1 VSNLFDLVGR
11 LGVERRHAP
20 RIRFPDY
27 ECHIHPIIEAGGTK
41 LRIHDISVGGCCLID
56 PHEILGLE
64 IGNEINLT
72 LHWHDGSETI
82 RARIVARV
90 DDKRHIQFLNLRQER
105 VELLKFLIEPAT
117 RGALVHRHAAL
128 KSGPALQARE
138 IWSSFQGD
146 SVTVEDHVHRLA
158 QICLFGV
165 EYTLFKSA
173 WPVKE
178 DRIPLTRQE
187 VVSLILFLANVNH
200 PSPLL
205 NELSAHLQNL
215 SLKGAK

>member
-27 ECHIHPIIEAGGTK
+27 ECHIHPIAEAGGTK
-41 LRIHDISVGGCCLID
+41 LRIHDISVGGCCLVD
-56 PHEILGLE
+56 PLEILGLE

-72 LHWHDGSETI
+72 LHWLDGAETI

-90 DDKRHIQFLNLRQER
+90 EHKRHIQFLNLRQER

-117 RGALVHRHAAL
+117 RGAFVHKHAAT

-146 SVTVEDHVHRLA
+146 SITIEDHVHRLA
-158 QICLFGV
+158 EISLFGV
-165 EYTLFKSA
+165 QYTLFRNA
-173 WPVKE
+173 WPVK
-178 DRIPLTRQE
+178 DNSIPLSRQE
-187 VVSLILFLANVNH
+187 VTSIILFLANVNH